1 VAPRWSHERTHN
13 DVGGCKA
20 ATGLGSGNRQPRVE
34 DRWAGSGGAKAWNEL
49 TDRIKQSQWWVAR
62 SETGSRRI
70 DVAEFIEFC
79 VGCGVDPAAALT
91 DLAKRRR

>member
-1 VAPRWSHERTHN
+1 MPTKRNQAQIYKKVPAFLREMRKSADLTQR
-13 DVGGCKA
+13 
-20 ATGLGSGNRQPRVE
+20 
-34 DRWAGSGGAKAWNEL
+34 EL
-49 TDRIKQSQWWVAR
+49 ADRIKQSQWWVAR

-79 VGCGVDPAAALT
+79 VGCGVEPAEALT